1 MRRLI
6 AQRMRELEER
16 KKTLQARL
24 DKQERA
30 QSTRGKMLLEWFV
43 LEQLERNEQCGHRE
57 DLRQCA
63 DVRGRA
69 GGHLAATVGQN
80 AFVNS
85 PSEPQCCALS
95 ATVLRPQ
102 YLRLGKKTESE
113 IQPEIKYH

>member
-1 MRRLI
+1 MR
-6 AQRMRELEER
+6 
-16 KKTLQARL
+16 ARL

-57 DLRQCA
+57 GLRQCA

-69 GGHLAATVGQN
+69 GGHLAAAVGQG

-85 PSEPQCCALS
+85 PSEPQYCALS

-102 YLRLGKKTESE
+102 YLRLEKNRKAR
-113 IQPEIKYH
+113 YNLR